1 MSQIL
6 NSCINKYT
14 PLTQSIN
21 KITTTLVFLF
31 FFLPSWAQKINQDYI
46 LKIGKT
52 TEKISIDGQLN
63 ESIWEKVHVADN
75 FSMILPKDDRK
86 ATQFSEVRMTYDDKN
101 IYLAVIFFNNTVQ
114 GDYVVESYKRD
125 FSFGKNDNFLVAIDP
140 FNNMTTGFAFG
151 LNTYGAQWD
160 GTMYDGRRVDLNW
173 DTKWYSKVTF
183 DAEKWTAEIAIP
195 FKSIRYRDNLT
206 QWGISFSRLDLK
218 ASEKSGWTPV
228 PRQFPSISMAYS
240 GILDWDSPPTDQG
253 SNISFI
259 PYVLGEIDSPRQN
272 IRDYK
277 LNVGADVKLNL
288 TSSLNLDITLN
299 PDFSQAE
306 VDQQVTNLDRFEL
319 FFPERRQ
326 FFLENADL
334 FANFGYDN
342 IRPFFSRR
350 IGLNNPI
357 VGGIRLSGNIDEKW
371 RIGLL
376 DVQTQDDAKNN
387 LTAEN
392 FGVFSLQRKVLD
404 RSTIGMI
411 FVNKQTLGNLESIN
425 TNSRYN
431 RNFGL
436 EYNHFS
442 ADNLWNGKLMYLK
455 SLTPHMED
463 DDVIFASNLTYNNNN
478 FLGSLQAEYIG
489 ENYNAEVGYVPR
501 TKYYKFDTTF
511 KYLFF
516 PGQDSKILSHGPSV
530 GSIQYFNFDGQ
541 GIDRKTQ
548 LSYEVNF
555 VNRSEMTLNF
565 ENQFIELQSAFDPIR
580 TGIQSLEALTQHGW
594 SSINLEYNSQPQS
607 LLTYSLKSSYG
618 GYFQKGRRWLF
629 FSQMGYR
636 FQPYVDLNSLISY
649 NNITLQEPWGTNGF
663 WLLGVKS
670 NFTFT
675 KNIFFSNL
683 YQYNEQQKLWNF
695 NSRFQW
701 RYKPASDIFL
711 VFNSSDNRIMEPN
724 RNWNL
729 TLKINYW
736 INL

>member
-1 MSQIL
+1 MSFSYKEIL
-6 NSCINKYT
+6 VPS
-14 PLTQSIN
+14 L
-21 KITTTLVFLF
+21 FLF
-31 FFLPSWAQKINQDYI
+31 IFQVAWGQKFNKDYI

-52 TEKISIDGQLN
+52 SEEIVLDGLLN
-63 ESIWEKVHVADN
+63 ESVWEIADVADN
-75 FSMILPKDDRK
+75 FSMILPQDDRK
-86 ATQFSEVRMTYDDKN
+86 ATQFSEVRMAYDDRN
-101 IYLAVIFFNNTVQ
+101 LYLAVVFYNNTIK

-151 LNTYGAQWD
+151 LNAYGAQWD

-173 DTKWYSKVTF
+173 DTKWYSEVAF
-183 DAEKWTAEIAIP
+183 DEEKWTAEIAIP
-195 FKSIRYRDNLT
+195 LKSIRYDEKLT

-228 PRQFPSISMAYS
+228 PRQFPSITMAYS
-240 GILDWDSPPTDQG
+240 GVLDWDAPPPSQG
-253 SNISFI
+253 SNVSFI
-259 PYVLGEIDSPRQN
+259 PYLLGEIDSPQKN
-272 IRDYK
+272 ITDQQ
-277 LNVGADVKLNL
+277 LNAGADLKLNL
-288 TSSLNLDITLN
+288 TSSLNLDVTLN

-350 IGLNNPI
+350 VGLQNPI
-357 VGGIRLSGNIDEKW
+357 IGGIRLSGNIDEKW

-376 DVQTQDDAKNN
+376 DIQTQEDKEIGIPS
-387 LTAEN
+387 EN

-404 RSTIGMI
+404 RSSIGMI
-411 FVNKQTLGNLESIN
+411 FVNKQSMGEVENFKNKSGE
-425 TNSRYN
+425 YN

-436 EYNHFS
+436 EYNYFS

-455 SLTPHMED
+455 SFSPRVSD
-463 DDVIFASNLTYNNNN
+463 DDAIFAGNLTYNDNN
-478 FLGSLQAEYIG
+478 FLGNFQLEYVG
-489 ENYNAEVGYVPR
+489 ENYNADVGYVPR
-501 TKYYKFDTTF
+501 THYYKFDTTF

-516 PGQDSKILSHGPSV
+516 PRQESKVLSHGPMV
-530 GSIQYFNFDGQ
+530 GSIQYFNFDGL
-541 GIDRKTQ
+541 GIDRGTE
-548 LSYEVNF
+548 LGYEVNF
-555 VNRSEMTLNF
+555 KNRSEMALTF
-565 ENQFIELQSAFDPIR
+565 ENQFIILQNPFDPIR
-580 TGIQSLEALTQHGW
+580 TGILSLEALTKHRW
-594 SSINLEYNSQPQS
+594 NSINLEYESKPQS
-607 LLTYSLKSSYG
+607 LFTYALKSSYG
-618 GYFQKGRRWLF
+618 GYFQDGKRWLF
-629 FSQMGYR
+629 FSEMGYR
-636 FQPYVDLNSLISY
+636 FQPYVELNTLVSY
-649 NNITLQEPWGTNGF
+649 NHIELEAPWGTNGF

-675 KNIFFSNL
+675 RNIFFSNL

-711 VFNSSDNRIMEPN
+711 VFNSSDTQMLTPN

>member
-1 MSQIL
+1 MTF
-6 NSCINKYT
+6 YHH
-14 PLTQSIN
+14 
-21 KITTTLVFLF
+21 KILVFLLLLF
-31 FFLPSWAQKINQDYI
+31 VLQTVWSQKINKDYV
-46 LKIGKT
+46 LKI
-52 TEKISIDGQLN
+52 EKISEEIVLDGSLE
-63 ESIWEKVHVADN
+63 ESIWETADVAEN
-75 FSMILPKDDRK
+75 FSMILPQDDRK
-86 ATQFSEVRMTYDDKN
+86 ATQFSEVRMAYDDKN
-101 IYLAVIFFNNTVQ
+101 IYLAVIFFNNNIK

-151 LNTYGAQWD
+151 LNAYGAQWD
-160 GTMYDGRRVDLNW
+160 GTMYDGRSVDLNW
-173 DTKWYSKVTF
+173 DTKWYSEVAF
-183 DAEKWTAEIAIP
+183 DEKKWTAEIVIP
-195 FKSIRYRDNLT
+195 LKSIRYNDNLE

-228 PRQFPSISMAYS
+228 PRQFPSITMAYS
-240 GILDWDSPPTDQG
+240 GVLEWDNPPPSQG

-259 PYVLGEIDSPRQN
+259 PYLSSEMDSPQKGTTN
-272 IRDYK
+272 QE
-277 LNVGADVKLNL
+277 LNAGADVKFNL

-306 VDQQVTNLDRFEL
+306 VDKQVTNLDRFEL

-334 FANFGYDN
+334 FANFGYEN

-371 RIGLL
+371 RVGLL
-376 DVQTQDDAKNN
+376 DIQTQAEKEKG
-387 LTAEN
+387 LPAEN

-404 RSTIGMI
+404 RSSIGMI
-411 FVNKQTLGNLESIN
+411 FVNKQSLGDHEDTKTIAGE
-425 TNSRYN
+425 YN
-431 RNFGL
+431 RNLGL
-436 EYNHFS
+436 EYNYFS

-455 SLTPHMED
+455 SFSPNLSD
-463 DDVIFASNLTYNNNN
+463 DDAIFAGNLTYNDNN
-478 FLGSLQAEYIG
+478 FLGSMQTEYVG

-501 TKYYKFDTTF
+501 THYYKFDTTLR
-511 KYLFF
+511 YLFF
-516 PGQDSKILSHGPSV
+516 PSQDSKVLSHGPLV
-530 GSIQYFNFDGQ
+530 GSIQYFNFDGL
-541 GIDRKTQ
+541 GIDRGTQ
-548 LSYEVNF
+548 LGYELNF
-555 VNRSEMTLNF
+555 KNRSEMVFTF
-565 ENQFIELQSAFDPIR
+565 ENQFIVLQNSFDPIR
-580 TGIQSLEALTQHGW
+580 TGIRSLNALTEHRW
-594 SSINLEYNSQPQS
+594 NSVNLEYNSKPQS
-607 LLTYSLKSSYG
+607 LFTYALKSSYG
-618 GYFQKGRRWLF
+618 GYFQDGKRWLF
-629 FSQMGYR
+629 FSEMSYR
-636 FQPYVDLNSLISY
+636 FQPYVELNTLVSY
-649 NNITLQEPWGTNGF
+649 NHIELEEPWGSNGF

-675 KNIFFSNL
+675 RNIFFSNL

-711 VFNSSDNRIMEPN
+711 VFNSSDTRMLTPN

>member
-1 MSQIL
+1 MNFSYKAFLI
-6 NSCINKYT
+6 
-14 PLTQSIN
+14 PL
-21 KITTTLVFLF
+21 LLLF
-31 FFLPSWAQKINQDYI
+31 FFQTARGQKINEDYV

-52 TEKISIDGQLN
+52 SEKIILDGELN
-63 ESIWEKVHVADN
+63 ESIWELADVAEN
-75 FSMILPKDDRK
+75 FSMILPQDDRK
-86 ATQFSEVRMTYDDKN
+86 ATQFSEVRMAYDDKN
-101 IYLAVIFFNNTVQ
+101 IYLAVIFFNNTIK

-140 FNNMTTGFAFG
+140 FNNMTTGFTFG
-151 LNTYGAQWD
+151 LNAYGAQWD
-160 GTMYDGRRVDLNW
+160 GTMYDGRSVDLNW
-173 DTKWYSKVTF
+173 DTKWYSEVAF
-183 DAEKWTAEIAIP
+183 DEKKWTAEIAIP
-195 FKSIRYRDNLT
+195 FKSIRYNYNLE

-228 PRQFPSISMAYS
+228 PRQFPSITMAYS
-240 GILDWDSPPTDQG
+240 GVLEWDNPPPTQG

-259 PYVLGEIDSPRQN
+259 PYLSGEMDSLQKGTTN
-272 IRDYK
+272 QE
-277 LNVGADVKLNL
+277 LNAGADVKFNL

-334 FANFGYDN
+334 FANFGYEN

-371 RIGLL
+371 RVGLL
-376 DVQTQDDAKNN
+376 DIQTQAEKEKG
-387 LTAEN
+387 LPAEN

-404 RSTIGMI
+404 RSSIGMI
-411 FVNKQTLGNLESIN
+411 FVNKQSLGKLED
-425 TNSRYN
+425 TKTTAGEYN
-431 RNFGL
+431 RNLGL
-436 EYNHFS
+436 EYNYFS

-455 SLTPHMED
+455 SFSPNLSD
-463 DDVIFASNLTYNNNN
+463 DDAIFAGNLTYNDNN
-478 FLGSLQAEYIG
+478 FLGSVQAEYVG

-501 TKYYKFDTTF
+501 THYYKFDTTLR
-511 KYLFF
+511 YLFF
-516 PGQDSKILSHGPSV
+516 PSQDSKVLSHGPLV
-530 GSIQYFNFDGQ
+530 GSIQYFNFDGL
-541 GIDRKTQ
+541 GIDRGTQ
-548 LSYEVNF
+548 LGYELNF
-555 VNRSEMTLNF
+555 KNRSEMVFTF
-565 ENQFIELQSAFDPIR
+565 ENQFIVLQNPFDPIR
-580 TGIQSLEALTQHGW
+580 TGIRSLEALTEDRW
-594 SSINLEYNSQPQS
+594 NSVNLEYNSKPQS
-607 LLTYSLKSSYG
+607 LFTYALKSSYG
-618 GYFQKGRRWLF
+618 GYFQDGKRWLF
-629 FSQMGYR
+629 FSEMGYR
-636 FQPYVDLNSLISY
+636 FQPYIELNTLVSY
-649 NNITLQEPWGTNGF
+649 NHIELEEPWGTNGF
-663 WLLGVKS
+663 WLLGIKS

-711 VFNSSDNRIMEPN
+711 VFNSSDTRMLTPN

>member
-1 MSQIL
+1 MTF
-6 NSCINKYT
+6 YHH
-14 PLTQSIN
+14 
-21 KITTTLVFLF
+21 KILVFLLLLF
-31 FFLPSWAQKINQDYI
+31 VIQTVWGQKINNDYV
-46 LKIGKT
+46 LKIGK
-52 TEKISIDGQLN
+52 ISEEIVLDGHLD
-63 ESIWEKVHVADN
+63 ESIWELADVAEN
-75 FSMILPKDDRK
+75 FSMILPQDDRK
-86 ATQFSEVRMTYDDKN
+86 ATQFSEVRMAYDDKN
-101 IYLAVIFFNNTVQ
+101 IYLAVIFFNNTIK

-151 LNTYGAQWD
+151 LNAYGAQWD
-160 GTMYDGRRVDLNW
+160 GTMYDGRSVDLNW
-173 DTKWYSKVTF
+173 DTKWYSEVAF
-183 DAEKWTAEIAIP
+183 DEKKWTAEIAIP
-195 FKSIRYRDNLT
+195 FKSIRYNDNLE

-228 PRQFPSISMAYS
+228 PRQFPSITMAYS
-240 GILDWDSPPTDQG
+240 GVLEWDNPPPTQG

-259 PYVLGEIDSPRQN
+259 PYLSGEMDSPQKGTTN
-272 IRDYK
+272 QEIK
-277 LNVGADVKLNL
+277 AGADVKFNL

-334 FANFGYDN
+334 FANFGYEN

-371 RIGLL
+371 RVGLM
-376 DVQTQDDAKNN
+376 DIQTQAEKEKG
-387 LTAEN
+387 LPAEN

-404 RSTIGMI
+404 RSSIGMI
-411 FVNKQTLGNLESIN
+411 FVNKQSLGKLED
-425 TNSRYN
+425 TKTTAGEYN
-431 RNFGL
+431 RNLGL
-436 EYNHFS
+436 EYNYFS

-455 SLTPHMED
+455 SFSPNLSD
-463 DDVIFASNLTYNNNN
+463 DDAIFAGNLTYNDNN
-478 FLGSLQAEYIG
+478 FLGSVQAEYVG

-501 TKYYKFDTTF
+501 THYYKFDTTLR
-511 KYLFF
+511 YLFF
-516 PGQDSKILSHGPSV
+516 PSQDSKVLSHGPLV
-530 GSIQYFNFDGQ
+530 GSIQYFNFDGL
-541 GIDRKTQ
+541 GIDRGTQ
-548 LSYEVNF
+548 LGYELNF
-555 VNRSEMTLNF
+555 KNRSEMVFTF
-565 ENQFIELQSAFDPIR
+565 ENQFIVLQNPFDPIR
-580 TGIQSLEALTQHGW
+580 TGIRSLEALTEHRW
-594 SSINLEYNSQPQS
+594 NSVNLEYNSKPQS
-607 LLTYSLKSSYG
+607 LFTYALKSSYG
-618 GYFQKGRRWLF
+618 GYFQDGKRWLF
-629 FSQMGYR
+629 FSEMGYR
-636 FQPYVDLNSLISY
+636 FQPYIELNTLVSY
-649 NNITLQEPWGTNGF
+649 NHIELEEPWGSNGF

-675 KNIFFSNL
+675 RNIFFSNL

-711 VFNSSDNRIMEPN
+711 VFNSSDTRMLTPN

>member
-1 MSQIL
+1 MTF
-6 NSCINKYT
+6 YHH
-14 PLTQSIN
+14 
-21 KITTTLVFLF
+21 KILVFLLLLF
-31 FFLPSWAQKINQDYI
+31 VIQTVWGQKINNDYV
-46 LKIGKT
+46 LKIGK
-52 TEKISIDGQLN
+52 ISEEIVLDGHLD
-63 ESIWEKVHVADN
+63 ESIWELADVAEN
-75 FSMILPKDDRK
+75 FSMILPQDDRK
-86 ATQFSEVRMTYDDKN
+86 ATQFSEVRMAYDDKN
-101 IYLAVIFFNNTVQ
+101 IYLAVIFFNNTIK

-151 LNTYGAQWD
+151 LNAYGAQWD
-160 GTMYDGRRVDLNW
+160 GTMYDGRSVDLNW
-173 DTKWYSKVTF
+173 DTKWYSEVAF
-183 DAEKWTAEIAIP
+183 DEKKWTAEIAIP
-195 FKSIRYRDNLT
+195 FKSIRYNDNLE

-228 PRQFPSISMAYS
+228 PRQFPSITMAYS
-240 GILDWDSPPTDQG
+240 GVLEWDNPPPTQG

-259 PYVLGEIDSPRQN
+259 PYLSGEMDSPQKGTTN
-272 IRDYK
+272 QEI
-277 LNVGADVKLNL
+277 NAGADVKFNL

-334 FANFGYDN
+334 FANFGYEN

-371 RIGLL
+371 RVGLL
-376 DVQTQDDAKNN
+376 DIQTQAEKEKG
-387 LTAEN
+387 LPAEN

-404 RSTIGMI
+404 RSSIGMI
-411 FVNKQTLGNLESIN
+411 FVNKQSLGKLED
-425 TNSRYN
+425 TKTTAGEYN
-431 RNFGL
+431 RNLGL
-436 EYNHFS
+436 EYNYFS

-455 SLTPHMED
+455 SFSPNLSGD
-463 DDVIFASNLTYNNNN
+463 DAIFAGNLTYNDNN
-478 FLGSLQAEYIG
+478 FLGSVQAEYVG

-501 TKYYKFDTTF
+501 THYYKFDTTLR
-511 KYLFF
+511 YLFF
-516 PGQDSKILSHGPSV
+516 PSQDSKVLSHGPLV
-530 GSIQYFNFDGQ
+530 GSIQYFNFDGL
-541 GIDRKTQ
+541 GIDRGTQ
-548 LSYEVNF
+548 LGYELNF
-555 VNRSEMTLNF
+555 KNRSEMVFTF
-565 ENQFIELQSAFDPIR
+565 ENQFIVLQNPFDPIR
-580 TGIQSLEALTQHGW
+580 TGIRSLEALTEHRW
-594 SSINLEYNSQPQS
+594 SSVNLEYNSKPQS
-607 LLTYSLKSSYG
+607 LFTYALKSSYG
-618 GYFQKGRRWLF
+618 GYFQDGKRWLF
-629 FSQMGYR
+629 FSEMGYR
-636 FQPYVDLNSLISY
+636 FQPYIELNTLVIY
-649 NNITLQEPWGTNGF
+649 NHIELEEPWGSNGF

-675 KNIFFSNL
+675 RNIFFSNL

-711 VFNSSDNRIMEPN
+711 VFNSSDTRMLTPN

>member
-1 MSQIL
+1 MTF
-6 NSCINKYT
+6 YHH
-14 PLTQSIN
+14 
-21 KITTTLVFLF
+21 KILVFLLLLF
-31 FFLPSWAQKINQDYI
+31 VIQTVWGQKINNDYV
-46 LKIGKT
+46 LKIGK
-52 TEKISIDGQLN
+52 ISEEIVLDGHLD
-63 ESIWEKVHVADN
+63 ESIWELADVAEN
-75 FSMILPKDDRK
+75 FSMILPQDDRK
-86 ATQFSEVRMTYDDKN
+86 ATQFSEVRMAYDDKN
-101 IYLAVIFFNNTVQ
+101 IYLAVIFFNNTIK

-151 LNTYGAQWD
+151 LNAYGAQWD
-160 GTMYDGRRVDLNW
+160 GTMYDGRSVDLNW
-173 DTKWYSKVTF
+173 DTKWYSEVAF
-183 DAEKWTAEIAIP
+183 DEKKWTAEIAIP
-195 FKSIRYRDNLT
+195 FKSIRYNYNLE

-228 PRQFPSISMAYS
+228 PRQFPSITMAYS
-240 GILDWDSPPTDQG
+240 GVLEWDNPPPTQG

-259 PYVLGEIDSPRQN
+259 PYLSGEMDSPQKGTTN
-272 IRDYK
+272 QE
-277 LNVGADVKLNL
+277 LNAGADVKFNL

-334 FANFGYDN
+334 FANFGYEN

-371 RIGLL
+371 RVGLL
-376 DVQTQDDAKNN
+376 DIQTQAEKEKG
-387 LTAEN
+387 LPAEN

-404 RSTIGMI
+404 RSSIGMI
-411 FVNKQTLGNLESIN
+411 FVNKQSLGKLED
-425 TNSRYN
+425 TKTTAGEYN
-431 RNFGL
+431 RNLGL
-436 EYNHFS
+436 EYNYFS

-455 SLTPHMED
+455 SFSPNLSD
-463 DDVIFASNLTYNNNN
+463 DDAIFAGNLTYNDNN
-478 FLGSLQAEYIG
+478 FLGSVQAEYVG

-501 TKYYKFDTTF
+501 THYYKFDTTLR
-511 KYLFF
+511 YLFF
-516 PGQDSKILSHGPSV
+516 PSQDSKVLSHGPLV
-530 GSIQYFNFDGQ
+530 GSIQYFNFDGL
-541 GIDRKTQ
+541 GIDRGTQ
-548 LSYEVNF
+548 LGYELNF
-555 VNRSEMTLNF
+555 KNRSEMVFTF
-565 ENQFIELQSAFDPIR
+565 ENQFIVLQGPFDPIR
-580 TGIQSLEALTQHGW
+580 TGIQRLEALSEHRW
-594 SSINLEYNSQPQS
+594 NSINLAYNSKPQS
-607 LLTYSLKSSYG
+607 LFTYALKSSYG
-618 GYFQKGRRWLF
+618 GYFQDGKKWLF
-629 FSQMGYR
+629 FSEMGYR
-636 FQPYVDLNSLISY
+636 FQPYIELNTLVSY
-649 NNITLQEPWGTNGF
+649 NHIELEEPWGSNGF

-675 KNIFFSNL
+675 RNIFFSNL

-711 VFNSSDNRIMEPN
+711 VFNSSDTRMLTPN

>member
-1 MSQIL
+1 M
-6 NSCINKYT
+6 
-14 PLTQSIN
+14 
-21 KITTTLVFLF
+21 F
-31 FFLPSWAQKINQDYI
+31 FFYRKISISLLLLLISQLAWSQKLNKDYV

-52 TEKISIDGQLN
+52 PEEIVLDGQLN
-63 ESIWEKVHVADN
+63 ESIWETADLAKN
-75 FSMILPKDDRK
+75 FSMILPQDDRK
-86 ATQFSEVRMTYDDKN
+86 ATQFSEVRMAYDDKN
-101 IYLAVIFFNNTVQ
+101 IYLAVIFFNNTVK

-151 LNTYGAQWD
+151 LNAYGAQWD
-160 GTMYDGRRVDLNW
+160 GTMYDGRSVDLNW
-173 DTKWYSKVTF
+173 DTKWYSEVAF
-183 DAEKWTAEIAIP
+183 DEEKWTAEIAIP
-195 FKSIRYRDNLT
+195 FKSIRYNDDLN

-228 PRQFPSISMAYS
+228 PRQFPSITMAYS
-240 GILDWDSPPTDQG
+240 GILEWDNPPPSQG

-259 PYVLGEIDSPRQN
+259 PYLSGEIDSPQKGTTN
-272 IRDYK
+272 QD
-277 LNVGADVKLNL
+277 LNAGADVKFNL

-334 FANFGYDN
+334 FANFGYEN

-357 VGGIRLSGNIDEKW
+357 LGGIRLSGNIDEKW
-371 RIGLL
+371 RVGLL
-376 DVQTQDDAKNN
+376 DIQTQAEEEKG
-387 LTAEN
+387 LPAEN

-404 RSTIGMI
+404 RSSIGMI
-411 FVNKQTLGNLESIN
+411 FVNKQSLGDLEETKTTSEE
-425 TNSRYN
+425 YN
-431 RNFGL
+431 RNLGL
-436 EYNHFS
+436 EYNYFS

-455 SLTPHMED
+455 SFNPGSTD
-463 DDVIFASNLTYNNNN
+463 DDAIFAGNLTYNDNN
-478 FLGSLQAEYIG
+478 FLGRVQTEYVG
-489 ENYNAEVGYVPR
+489 ENYNAEVGYIPR
-501 TKYYKFDTTF
+501 THYYKFDTSLR
-511 KYLFF
+511 YLFF
-516 PGQDSKILSHGPSV
+516 PSQDSKILSHGPLF
-530 GSIQYFNFDGQ
+530 GSIQYFNFDGV
-541 GIDRKTQ
+541 GIDRGTQ
-548 LSYEVNF
+548 LGYEVNF
-555 VNRSEMTLNF
+555 KNRSEMVLTF
-565 ENQFIELQSAFDPIR
+565 ENQFIVLQNPFDPIR
-580 TGIQSLEALTQHGW
+580 TGIQSLGALTEHRW
-594 SSINLEYNSQPQS
+594 NSINLAYNSKPQS
-607 LLTYSLKSSYG
+607 LFTYALESSYG
-618 GYFQKGRRWLF
+618 GYFQDGKRWLF
-629 FSQMGYR
+629 FSEMGYR
-636 FQPYVDLNSLISY
+636 FQPYVELNALVSY
-649 NNITLQEPWGTNGF
+649 NHIELEEPWGTNGF

-675 KNIFFSNL
+675 RNIFYSNL

-711 VFNSSDNRIMEPN
+711 VFNSSDTRMLTPN

-729 TLKINYW
+729 TLKINFW

>member
-1 MSQIL
+1 MTFSYREIL
-6 NSCINKYT
+6 IS
-14 PLTQSIN
+14 LFLQ
-21 KITTTLVFLF
+21 FLF
-31 FFLPSWAQKINQDYI
+31 QTAWSQKINKDYI
-46 LKIGKT
+46 LKIGK
-52 TEKISIDGQLN
+52 ISEEIVLDGRLE
-63 ESIWEKVHVADN
+63 ESIWETADVAEN
-75 FSMILPKDDRK
+75 FSMILPQDDRK
-86 ATQFSEVRMTYDDKN
+86 ATQFSEVRMAYDDKN
-101 IYLAVIFFNNTVQ
+101 IYLAVIFFNNTIK

-151 LNTYGAQWD
+151 LNAYGAQWD
-160 GTMYDGRRVDLNW
+160 GTMYDGRSVDLNW
-173 DTKWYSKVTF
+173 DTKWYSEVAF
-183 DAEKWTAEIAIP
+183 DEKKWTAEIAIP
-195 FKSIRYRDNLT
+195 FKSIRYNDNLE

-228 PRQFPSISMAYS
+228 PRQFPSITMAYS
-240 GILDWDSPPTDQG
+240 GVLEWDNPPPTQG

-259 PYVLGEIDSPRQN
+259 PYLSGEMDSPQKGTTN
-272 IRDYK
+272 QE
-277 LNVGADVKLNL
+277 LNAGADVKFNL

-334 FANFGYDN
+334 FANFGYEN

-371 RIGLL
+371 RVGLL
-376 DVQTQDDAKNN
+376 DIQTQAEKEKG
-387 LTAEN
+387 LPAEN

-404 RSTIGMI
+404 RSSIGMI
-411 FVNKQTLGNLESIN
+411 FVNKQSLGDLEDIK
-425 TNSRYN
+425 TTAGEYN
-431 RNFGL
+431 RNLGL
-436 EYNHFS
+436 EYNYFS

-455 SLTPHMED
+455 SFSPNLSD
-463 DDVIFASNLTYNNNN
+463 DDAIFAGNLSYNDNN
-478 FLGSLQAEYIG
+478 FLGSMQTEYVG

-501 TKYYKFDTTF
+501 THYYKFDTTLR
-511 KYLFF
+511 YLFF
-516 PGQDSKILSHGPSV
+516 PSQDSKVLSHGPLV
-530 GSIQYFNFDGQ
+530 GSIQYFNFDGL
-541 GIDRKTQ
+541 GIDRGTQ
-548 LSYEVNF
+548 LGYELNF
-555 VNRSEMTLNF
+555 KNRSEMVFTF
-565 ENQFIELQSAFDPIR
+565 ENQFIVLQNPFDPIR
-580 TGIQSLEALTQHGW
+580 TGIHSLKERSEHRW
-594 SSINLEYNSQPQS
+594 NSINLEYDSKPQS
-607 LLTYSLKSSYG
+607 LFTYALKSSYG
-618 GYFQKGRRWLF
+618 GYFKDGKRWFF
-629 FSQMGYR
+629 FSEMSYR
-636 FQPYVDLNSLISY
+636 FQPYVELNTLVSY
-649 NNITLQEPWGTNGF
+649 NHIELEEPWGSNGF

-675 KNIFFSNL
+675 RNIFFSNL

-711 VFNSSDNRIMEPN
+711 VFNSSDTRMLTPN

>member
-1 MSQIL
+1 MTFSYKEI
-6 NSCINKYT
+6 SM
-14 PLTQSIN
+14 PL
-21 KITTTLVFLF
+21 LLLF
-31 FFLPSWAQKINQDYI
+31 IFQTAWGQKINKDYV

-52 TEKISIDGQLN
+52 SEEIILDGELN
-63 ESIWEKVHVADN
+63 ESIWKIADVAEN
-75 FSMILPKDDRK
+75 FFMILPQDDRK
-86 ATQFSEVRMTYDDKN
+86 ATQFSEVRMAYDDKN
-101 IYLAVIFFNNTVQ
+101 IYLAVIFFNNTIK

-125 FSFGKNDNFLVAIDP
+125 FSFSKNDNFLVAIDP

-151 LNTYGAQWD
+151 LNAYGAQWD
-160 GTMYDGRRVDLNW
+160 GTMYDGRSVDLNW
-173 DTKWYSKVTF
+173 DTKWYSEVAF
-183 DAEKWTAEIAIP
+183 DEKKWTAEIAIP
-195 FKSIRYRDNLT
+195 FKSIRYNYNLE

-228 PRQFPSISMAYS
+228 PRQFPSITMAYS
-240 GILDWDSPPTDQG
+240 GVLEWDNPPPTQG

-259 PYVLGEIDSPRQN
+259 PYLSGEMDSPQKGTTN
-272 IRDYK
+272 QE
-277 LNVGADVKLNL
+277 LNAGADVKFNL

-334 FANFGYDN
+334 FANFGYEN

-371 RIGLL
+371 RVGPLDIKTQAEKEKGLP
-376 DVQTQDDAKNN
+376 
-387 LTAEN
+387 AEN
-392 FGVFSLQRKVLD
+392 FGVFSLQRKILD
-404 RSTIGMI
+404 RSSIGMI
-411 FVNKQTLGNLESIN
+411 FVNKQSLGKLED
-425 TNSRYN
+425 TRTTAGEYN
-431 RNFGL
+431 RNLGL
-436 EYNHFS
+436 EYNYFS

-455 SLTPHMED
+455 SFSPNLSD
-463 DDVIFASNLTYNNNN
+463 DDAIFAGNLTYNDNN
-478 FLGSLQAEYIG
+478 FLGSVQAEYVG

-501 TKYYKFDTTF
+501 THYYKFDTTLR
-511 KYLFF
+511 YLFF
-516 PGQDSKILSHGPSV
+516 PSQDSKVLSHGPLV
-530 GSIQYFNFDGQ
+530 GSIQYFNFDGL
-541 GIDRKTQ
+541 GIDRGTQ
-548 LSYEVNF
+548 LGYELNF
-555 VNRSEMTLNF
+555 KNRSEMVFTF
-565 ENQFIELQSAFDPIR
+565 ENQFIVLQGPFDPIR
-580 TGIQSLEALTQHGW
+580 TGIQRLEALSEHRW
-594 SSINLEYNSQPQS
+594 NSINLAYNSKPQS
-607 LLTYSLKSSYG
+607 LFTYALKSSYG
-618 GYFQKGRRWLF
+618 GYFQDGKKWLF
-629 FSQMGYR
+629 FSEMGYR
-636 FQPYVDLNSLISY
+636 FQPYIELNTLVSY
-649 NNITLQEPWGTNGF
+649 NHIELEEPWGTNGF
-663 WLLGVKS
+663 WLLGIKS

-711 VFNSSDNRIMEPN
+711 VFNSSDTRMLTPN

>member
-1 MSQIL
+1 M
-6 NSCINKYT
+6 
-14 PLTQSIN
+14 
-21 KITTTLVFLF
+21 
-31 FFLPSWAQKINQDYI
+31 FFLYRKISISLLLLLISQLAWSQKFNKDYV

-52 TEKISIDGQLN
+52 SEEIVLDGQLN
-63 ESIWEKVHVADN
+63 ESIWETADLAKN
-75 FSMILPKDDRK
+75 FSMILPQDDRK
-86 ATQFSEVRMTYDDKN
+86 ATQFSEVRMAYDDKN
-101 IYLAVIFFNNTVQ
+101 IYLAVIFFNNTVK

-151 LNTYGAQWD
+151 LNAYGAQWD
-160 GTMYDGRRVDLNW
+160 GTMYDGRSVDLNW
-173 DTKWYSKVTF
+173 DTKWYSEVAF
-183 DAEKWTAEIAIP
+183 DEEKWTTEIAIP
-195 FKSIRYRDNLT
+195 FKSIRYNDDLN

-228 PRQFPSISMAYS
+228 PRQFPSITMAYS
-240 GILDWDSPPTDQG
+240 GILEWDNPPPSQG

-259 PYVLGEIDSPRQN
+259 PYLSGEIDSPQKGTTN
-272 IRDYK
+272 QD
-277 LNVGADVKLNL
+277 LNAGADVKFNL

-334 FANFGYDN
+334 FANFGYEN

-357 VGGIRLSGNIDEKW
+357 LGGIRLSGNIDEKW
-371 RIGLL
+371 RVGLL
-376 DVQTQDDAKNN
+376 DIQTQAEEEKG
-387 LTAEN
+387 LPAEN

-404 RSTIGMI
+404 RSSIGMI
-411 FVNKQTLGNLESIN
+411 FVNKQSLGDLEDTKTTSEE
-425 TNSRYN
+425 YN
-431 RNFGL
+431 RNLGL
-436 EYNHFS
+436 EYNYFS

-455 SLTPHMED
+455 SFSPGSTD
-463 DDVIFASNLTYNNNN
+463 DDAIFAGNLTYNNNN
-478 FLGSLQAEYIG
+478 FLGRVQTEYVG

-501 TKYYKFDTTF
+501 THYYKFDTSLR
-511 KYLFF
+511 YLFF
-516 PGQDSKILSHGPSV
+516 PSQDSKILSHGPLF
-530 GSIQYFNFDGQ
+530 GSIQYFNFDRV
-541 GIDRKTQ
+541 GIDRGTQ
-548 LSYEVNF
+548 LGYEVNF
-555 VNRSEMTLNF
+555 KNRSEMVLTF
-565 ENQFIELQSAFDPIR
+565 ENQFIVLQNPFDPIR
-580 TGIQSLEALTQHGW
+580 TGIQSLGALTEHRW
-594 SSINLEYNSQPQS
+594 NSINLAYDSKPQS
-607 LLTYSLKSSYG
+607 LFTYALESSYG
-618 GYFQKGRRWLF
+618 GYFQDGKRWLF
-629 FSQMGYR
+629 FSEMGYR
-636 FQPYVDLNSLISY
+636 FQPYVELNALVSY
-649 NNITLQEPWGTNGF
+649 NHIELEEPWGTNGF

-675 KNIFFSNL
+675 RNIFFSNL

-711 VFNSSDNRIMEPN
+711 VFNSSDTRMLTPN

>member
-1 MSQIL
+1 MIFSYKAFLI
-6 NSCINKYT
+6 
-14 PLTQSIN
+14 PL
-21 KITTTLVFLF
+21 LLLF
-31 FFLPSWAQKINQDYI
+31 FFQTARGQKINEDYV

-52 TEKISIDGQLN
+52 SEKIILDGELN
-63 ESIWEKVHVADN
+63 ESIWEIADVAEN
-75 FSMILPKDDRK
+75 FFMILPQDDRK
-86 ATQFSEVRMTYDDKN
+86 ATQFSEVRMAYDDKN
-101 IYLAVIFFNNTVQ
+101 IYLAVIFFNNTIK

-125 FSFGKNDNFLVAIDP
+125 FSFSKNDNFLVAIDP

-151 LNTYGAQWD
+151 LNAYGAQWD
-160 GTMYDGRRVDLNW
+160 GTMYDGRSVDLNW
-173 DTKWYSKVTF
+173 DTKWYSEVAF
-183 DAEKWTAEIAIP
+183 DEKKWTAEIAIP
-195 FKSIRYRDNLT
+195 FKSIRYNYNLE

-228 PRQFPSISMAYS
+228 PPQFPSITMAYS
-240 GILDWDSPPTDQG
+240 GVLEWDNPPPTQG

-259 PYVLGEIDSPRQN
+259 PYLSGEMDSPQKGTTN
-272 IRDYK
+272 QE
-277 LNVGADVKLNL
+277 LNAGADVKFNL

-334 FANFGYDN
+334 FANFGYEN

-371 RIGLL
+371 RVGLL
-376 DVQTQDDAKNN
+376 DIQTQAEKEKG
-387 LTAEN
+387 LPAEN
-392 FGVFSLQRKVLD
+392 FGVFSLQRKILD
-404 RSTIGMI
+404 RSSIGMI
-411 FVNKQTLGNLESIN
+411 FVNKQSLGKLED
-425 TNSRYN
+425 TRTTAGEYN
-431 RNFGL
+431 RNLGL
-436 EYNHFS
+436 EYNYFS

-455 SLTPHMED
+455 SFSPNLSD
-463 DDVIFASNLTYNNNN
+463 DDAIFAGNLTYNDNN
-478 FLGSLQAEYIG
+478 FLVSVQAEYVG

-501 TKYYKFDTTF
+501 THYYKFDTTLR
-511 KYLFF
+511 YLFF
-516 PGQDSKILSHGPSV
+516 PSQDSKVLSHGPLV
-530 GSIQYFNFDGQ
+530 GSIQYFNFDGL
-541 GIDRKTQ
+541 GIDRGTK
-548 LSYEVNF
+548 LGYELNF
-555 VNRSEMTLNF
+555 KNRSEMVFTF
-565 ENQFIELQSAFDPIR
+565 ENQFIVIQNPFDPIR
-580 TGIQSLEALTQHGW
+580 TGIRSLEALTEHRW
-594 SSINLEYNSQPQS
+594 SSVNLEYNSKPQS
-607 LLTYSLKSSYG
+607 LFTYALKSSYG
-618 GYFQKGRRWLF
+618 GYFQDGKKWLF
-629 FSQMGYR
+629 FSEMGYR
-636 FQPYVDLNSLISY
+636 FQPYIELNTLVSY
-649 NNITLQEPWGTNGF
+649 NHIELEEPWRTNGF

-711 VFNSSDNRIMEPN
+711 VFNSSDTRMLTPN

>member
-1 MSQIL
+1 MTFSYKEI
-6 NSCINKYT
+6 SM
-14 PLTQSIN
+14 PL
-21 KITTTLVFLF
+21 LLLF
-31 FFLPSWAQKINQDYI
+31 IFQTAWGQKINKDYV
-46 LKIGKT
+46 LKLGKT
-52 TEKISIDGQLN
+52 SEKIILDGELN
-63 ESIWEKVHVADN
+63 ESIWKIADVAEN
-75 FSMILPKDDRK
+75 FFMILPQDDRK
-86 ATQFSEVRMTYDDKN
+86 ATQFSEVRMAYDDKN
-101 IYLAVIFFNNTVQ
+101 IYLAVIFFNNTIK

-125 FSFGKNDNFLVAIDP
+125 FSFSKNDNFLVAIDP

-151 LNTYGAQWD
+151 LNAYGAQWD
-160 GTMYDGRRVDLNW
+160 GTMYDGRSVDLNW
-173 DTKWYSKVTF
+173 DTKWYSEVAF
-183 DAEKWTAEIAIP
+183 DEKKWTAEIAIP
-195 FKSIRYRDNLT
+195 FKSIRYNYNLE

-228 PRQFPSISMAYS
+228 PRQFPSITMAYS
-240 GILDWDSPPTDQG
+240 GVLEWDNPPPTQG

-259 PYVLGEIDSPRQN
+259 PYLSGEMDSPQKGTTN
-272 IRDYK
+272 QE
-277 LNVGADVKLNL
+277 LNAGADVKFNL

-334 FANFGYDN
+334 FANFGYEN

-371 RIGLL
+371 RVGLL
-376 DVQTQDDAKNN
+376 DIQTQAEKEKG
-387 LTAEN
+387 LPAEN
-392 FGVFSLQRKVLD
+392 FGVFSLQRKILD
-404 RSTIGMI
+404 RSSIGMI
-411 FVNKQTLGNLESIN
+411 FVNKQSLGKLED
-425 TNSRYN
+425 TRTTAGEYN
-431 RNFGL
+431 RNLGL
-436 EYNHFS
+436 EYNYFS

-455 SLTPHMED
+455 SFSPNLSD
-463 DDVIFASNLTYNNNN
+463 DDAIFAGNLTYNDNN
-478 FLGSLQAEYIG
+478 FLGSVQAEYVG

-501 TKYYKFDTTF
+501 THYYKFDTTLR
-511 KYLFF
+511 YLFF
-516 PGQDSKILSHGPSV
+516 PSQDSKVLSHGPLV
-530 GSIQYFNFDGQ
+530 GSIQYFNFDGL
-541 GIDRKTQ
+541 GIDRGTQ
-548 LSYEVNF
+548 LGYELNF
-555 VNRSEMTLNF
+555 KNRSEMVFTF
-565 ENQFIELQSAFDPIR
+565 ENQFIVLQGPFDPIR
-580 TGIQSLEALTQHGW
+580 TGIQRLEALSEHRW
-594 SSINLEYNSQPQS
+594 NSINLAYNSKPQS
-607 LLTYSLKSSYG
+607 LFTYALKSSYG
-618 GYFQKGRRWLF
+618 GYFQDGKKWLF
-629 FSQMGYR
+629 FSEMGYR
-636 FQPYVDLNSLISY
+636 FQPYIELNTLVSY
-649 NNITLQEPWGTNGF
+649 NHIELEEPWGTNGF
-663 WLLGVKS
+663 WLLGIKS

-711 VFNSSDNRIMEPN
+711 VFNSSDTRMLTPN

>member
-1 MSQIL
+1 M
-6 NSCINKYT
+6 
-14 PLTQSIN
+14 
-21 KITTTLVFLF
+21 
-31 FFLPSWAQKINQDYI
+31 FFLYRKISISLLLLLISQLAWSQKFNKDYV

-52 TEKISIDGQLN
+52 SEEIVLDGQLN
-63 ESIWEKVHVADN
+63 ESIWETADLAKN
-75 FSMILPKDDRK
+75 FSMILPQDDRK
-86 ATQFSEVRMTYDDKN
+86 ATQFSEVRMAYDDKN
-101 IYLAVIFFNNTVQ
+101 IYLAVIFFNNTVK

-151 LNTYGAQWD
+151 LNAYGAQWD
-160 GTMYDGRRVDLNW
+160 GTMYDGRSVDLNW
-173 DTKWYSKVTF
+173 DTKWYSEVAF
-183 DAEKWTAEIAIP
+183 DEEKWTAEIAIP
-195 FKSIRYRDNLT
+195 FKSIRYNDDLN

-228 PRQFPSISMAYS
+228 PRQFPSITMAYS
-240 GILDWDSPPTDQG
+240 GILEWDNPPPSQG

-259 PYVLGEIDSPRQN
+259 PYLSGEIDSPQKGTTN
-272 IRDYK
+272 QD
-277 LNVGADVKLNL
+277 LNAGADVKFNL

-334 FANFGYDN
+334 FANFGYEN

-357 VGGIRLSGNIDEKW
+357 LGGIRLSGNIDEKW
-371 RIGLL
+371 RVGLL
-376 DVQTQDDAKNN
+376 DIQTQAEEEKG
-387 LTAEN
+387 LPAEN

-404 RSTIGMI
+404 RSSIGMI
-411 FVNKQTLGNLESIN
+411 FVNKQSLGDLEDTKTTSEE
-425 TNSRYN
+425 YN
-431 RNFGL
+431 RNLGL
-436 EYNHFS
+436 EYNYFS

-455 SLTPHMED
+455 SFSPGSTD
-463 DDVIFASNLTYNNNN
+463 DDAIFAGNLTYNDNN
-478 FLGSLQAEYIG
+478 FLGRVQTEYVG

-501 TKYYKFDTTF
+501 THYYKFDTSLR
-511 KYLFF
+511 YLFF
-516 PGQDSKILSHGPSV
+516 PSQDSKILSHGPLF
-530 GSIQYFNFDGQ
+530 GSIQYFNFDGV
-541 GIDRKTQ
+541 GIDRGTQ
-548 LSYEVNF
+548 LGYEVNF
-555 VNRSEMTLNF
+555 KNRSEMVLTF
-565 ENQFIELQSAFDPIR
+565 ENQFIVLQNPFDPIR
-580 TGIQSLEALTQHGW
+580 TGIQSLGALTEHRW
-594 SSINLEYNSQPQS
+594 NSINLAYDSKPQS
-607 LLTYSLKSSYG
+607 LFTYALESSYG
-618 GYFQKGRRWLF
+618 GYFQDGKRWLF
-629 FSQMGYR
+629 FSEMGYR
-636 FQPYVDLNSLISY
+636 FQPYVELNALVSY
-649 NNITLQEPWGTNGF
+649 NHIELEEPWGTNGF

-675 KNIFFSNL
+675 RNIFFSNL

-711 VFNSSDNRIMEPN
+711 VFNSSDTRMLTPN

>member
-1 MSQIL
+1 MNFSYKAFLI
-6 NSCINKYT
+6 
-14 PLTQSIN
+14 PL
-21 KITTTLVFLF
+21 LLLF
-31 FFLPSWAQKINQDYI
+31 FFQTARGQKINEDYV

-52 TEKISIDGQLN
+52 SEKIILDGELN
-63 ESIWEKVHVADN
+63 ESIWEIADVAEN
-75 FSMILPKDDRK
+75 FSMILPQDDRK
-86 ATQFSEVRMTYDDKN
+86 ATQFSEVRMAYDDKN
-101 IYLAVIFFNNTVQ
+101 IYLAVIFFNNTIK

-151 LNTYGAQWD
+151 LNAYGAQWD
-160 GTMYDGRRVDLNW
+160 GTMYDGRSVDLNW
-173 DTKWYSKVTF
+173 DTKWYSEVAF
-183 DAEKWTAEIAIP
+183 DEKKWTAEIAIP
-195 FKSIRYRDNLT
+195 FKSIRYNYNLE

-228 PRQFPSISMAYS
+228 PRQFPSITMAYS
-240 GILDWDSPPTDQG
+240 GVLEWDNPPPTQG

-259 PYVLGEIDSPRQN
+259 PYLSGEMDSLQKGTTN
-272 IRDYK
+272 QE
-277 LNVGADVKLNL
+277 LNAGADVKFNL

-334 FANFGYDN
+334 FANFGYEN

-371 RIGLL
+371 RVGLL
-376 DVQTQDDAKNN
+376 DIQTQAEKEKG
-387 LTAEN
+387 LPAEN
-392 FGVFSLQRKVLD
+392 FGVFSLQRKILD
-404 RSTIGMI
+404 RSSIGMI
-411 FVNKQTLGNLESIN
+411 FVNKQSLGKLED
-425 TNSRYN
+425 TKTTAGEYN
-431 RNFGL
+431 RNLGL
-436 EYNHFS
+436 EYNYFS

-455 SLTPHMED
+455 SFSPNLSD
-463 DDVIFASNLTYNNNN
+463 DDAIFAGNLTYNDNN
-478 FLGSLQAEYIG
+478 FLGSVQAEYVG

-501 TKYYKFDTTF
+501 THYYKFDTTLR
-511 KYLFF
+511 YLFF
-516 PGQDSKILSHGPSV
+516 PSQDSKVLSHGPLV
-530 GSIQYFNFDGQ
+530 GSIQYFNFDGL
-541 GIDRKTQ
+541 GIDRGTQ
-548 LSYEVNF
+548 LGYELNF
-555 VNRSEMTLNF
+555 KNRSEMVFTF
-565 ENQFIELQSAFDPIR
+565 ENQFIVLQNPFDPIR
-580 TGIQSLEALTQHGW
+580 TGIRSLEALTEHRW
-594 SSINLEYNSQPQS
+594 NSVNLDYNSKPQS
-607 LLTYSLKSSYG
+607 LFTYALKSSYG
-618 GYFQKGRRWLF
+618 GYFQDGKRWLF
-629 FSQMGYR
+629 FSEMGYR
-636 FQPYVDLNSLISY
+636 FQPYIELNTLVSY
-649 NNITLQEPWGTNGF
+649 NHIELEEPWGTNGF
-663 WLLGVKS
+663 WLLGIKS

-711 VFNSSDNRIMEPN
+711 VFNSSDTRMLTPN

>member
-1 MSQIL
+1 MLITF
-6 NSCINKYT
+6 YHH
-14 PLTQSIN
+14 
-21 KITTTLVFLF
+21 KILVFLLLLF
-31 FFLPSWAQKINQDYI
+31 VLQTVWSQKINKDYV
-46 LKIGKT
+46 LKI
-52 TEKISIDGQLN
+52 EKISEEIVLDGSLE
-63 ESIWEKVHVADN
+63 ESIWETADVAEN
-75 FSMILPKDDRK
+75 FSMILPQDDRK
-86 ATQFSEVRMTYDDKN
+86 ATQFSEVRMAYDDKN
-101 IYLAVIFFNNTVQ
+101 IYLAVIFFNNNIK

-151 LNTYGAQWD
+151 LNAYGAQWD
-160 GTMYDGRRVDLNW
+160 GTMYDGRSVDLNW
-173 DTKWYSKVTF
+173 DTKWYSEVAF
-183 DAEKWTAEIAIP
+183 DEKKWTAEIAIP
-195 FKSIRYRDNLT
+195 LKSIRYNDNLE

-228 PRQFPSISMAYS
+228 PRQFPSITMAYS
-240 GILDWDSPPTDQG
+240 GVLEWDNPPPSQG

-259 PYVLGEIDSPRQN
+259 PYLSGEMDSPQKGTTN
-272 IRDYK
+272 QE
-277 LNVGADVKLNL
+277 LNAGADVKFNL

-306 VDQQVTNLDRFEL
+306 VDKQVTNLDRFEL

-334 FANFGYDN
+334 FANFGYEN

-371 RIGLL
+371 RVGLL
-376 DVQTQDDAKNN
+376 DIQTQAEKEKG
-387 LTAEN
+387 LPAEN

-404 RSTIGMI
+404 RSSIGMI
-411 FVNKQTLGNLESIN
+411 FVNKQSLGDHED
-425 TNSRYN
+425 TKTTAGEYN
-431 RNFGL
+431 RNLGL
-436 EYNHFS
+436 EYNYFS

-455 SLTPHMED
+455 SFSPNLSD
-463 DDVIFASNLTYNNNN
+463 DDAIFAGNLTYNDNN
-478 FLGSLQAEYIG
+478 FLGSMQTEYVG

-501 TKYYKFDTTF
+501 THYYKFDTTLR
-511 KYLFF
+511 YLFF
-516 PGQDSKILSHGPSV
+516 PSQDSKVLSHGPLV
-530 GSIQYFNFDGQ
+530 GSIQYFNFDGL
-541 GIDRKTQ
+541 GIDRGTQ
-548 LSYEVNF
+548 VGYELNF
-555 VNRSEMTLNF
+555 KNRSEMVFTF
-565 ENQFIELQSAFDPIR
+565 ENQFIVLQNPFDPIR
-580 TGIQSLEALTQHGW
+580 TGIRSLNALTEHRW
-594 SSINLEYNSQPQS
+594 NSVNLEYNSKPQS
-607 LLTYSLKSSYG
+607 LFTYALKSSYG
-618 GYFQKGRRWLF
+618 GYFQDGKRWLF
-629 FSQMGYR
+629 FSEMSYR
-636 FQPYVDLNSLISY
+636 FQPYVELNTLVSY
-649 NNITLQEPWGTNGF
+649 NHIELEEPWGSNGF

-675 KNIFFSNL
+675 RNIFFSNL

-711 VFNSSDNRIMEPN
+711 VFNSSDTRLLTPN

>member
-1 MSQIL
+1 MNFSYKAFL
-6 NSCINKYT
+6 T
-14 PLTQSIN
+14 PL
-21 KITTTLVFLF
+21 LLLF
-31 FFLPSWAQKINQDYI
+31 FFQTTRGQKINEDYV

-52 TEKISIDGQLN
+52 SEKIILDGELN
-63 ESIWEKVHVADN
+63 ESIWEIADVAEN
-75 FSMILPKDDRK
+75 FSMILPQDDRK
-86 ATQFSEVRMTYDDKN
+86 ATQFSEVRMAYDDKN
-101 IYLAVIFFNNTVQ
+101 IYLAVIFFNNTIK

-140 FNNMTTGFAFG
+140 FSNMTTGFAFG
-151 LNTYGAQWD
+151 LNAYGAQWD
-160 GTMYDGRRVDLNW
+160 GTMYDGRSVDLNW
-173 DTKWYSKVTF
+173 DTKWYSEVAF
-183 DAEKWTAEIAIP
+183 DEKKWTAEIAIP
-195 FKSIRYRDNLT
+195 FKSIRYNYNLE

-228 PRQFPSISMAYS
+228 PRQFPSITMAYS
-240 GILDWDSPPTDQG
+240 GVLEWDNPPPTQG

-259 PYVLGEIDSPRQN
+259 PYLSGEMDSPQKGTTN
-272 IRDYK
+272 QE
-277 LNVGADVKLNL
+277 LNAGADVKFNL

-334 FANFGYDN
+334 FANFGYEN

-371 RIGLL
+371 RVGLL
-376 DVQTQDDAKNN
+376 DIQTQAVKEKG
-387 LTAEN
+387 LPAEN
-392 FGVFSLQRKVLD
+392 FGVFSLQRKILD
-404 RSTIGMI
+404 RSSIGMI
-411 FVNKQTLGNLESIN
+411 FVNKQSLGKLED
-425 TNSRYN
+425 TKTTAGEYN
-431 RNFGL
+431 RNLGL
-436 EYNHFS
+436 EYNYFS

-455 SLTPHMED
+455 SFSPNLSD
-463 DDVIFASNLTYNNNN
+463 DDAIFAGNLTYNDNN
-478 FLGSLQAEYIG
+478 FLGSVQAEYVG

-501 TKYYKFDTTF
+501 THYYKFDTTLR
-511 KYLFF
+511 YLFF
-516 PGQDSKILSHGPSV
+516 PSQDSKVLSHGPLV
-530 GSIQYFNFDGQ
+530 GSIQYFNFDGL
-541 GIDRKTQ
+541 GIDRGTK
-548 LSYEVNF
+548 LGYELNF
-555 VNRSEMTLNF
+555 KNRSEMVFTF
-565 ENQFIELQSAFDPIR
+565 ENQFIILQNPFDPIR
-580 TGIQSLEALTQHGW
+580 TGIRSLEALTEHRW
-594 SSINLEYNSQPQS
+594 NSVNLEYNSKPQS
-607 LLTYSLKSSYG
+607 LFTYALKSSYG
-618 GYFQKGRRWLF
+618 GYFQDGKKWLF
-629 FSQMGYR
+629 FSEMGYR
-636 FQPYVDLNSLISY
+636 FQPYIELNTLVSY
-649 NNITLQEPWGTNGF
+649 NHIELEEPWGTNGF
-663 WLLGVKS
+663 WLLGIKS

-711 VFNSSDNRIMEPN
+711 VFNSSDTRMLTTN

>member
-1 MSQIL
+1 MTF
-6 NSCINKYT
+6 YHH
-14 PLTQSIN
+14 
-21 KITTTLVFLF
+21 KILVFLLLLF
-31 FFLPSWAQKINQDYI
+31 VIQTVWGQKINNDHV
-46 LKIGKT
+46 LKIGK
-52 TEKISIDGQLN
+52 ISEEIVLDGHLD
-63 ESIWEKVHVADN
+63 ESIWELADVAEN
-75 FSMILPKDDRK
+75 FSMILPQDDRK
-86 ATQFSEVRMTYDDKN
+86 ATQFSEVRMAYDDKN
-101 IYLAVIFFNNTVQ
+101 IYLAVIFFNNTIK

-151 LNTYGAQWD
+151 LNAYGAQWD
-160 GTMYDGRRVDLNW
+160 GTMYDGRSVDLNW
-173 DTKWYSKVTF
+173 DTKWYSEVAF
-183 DAEKWTAEIAIP
+183 DEKKWTAEIAIP
-195 FKSIRYRDNLT
+195 FKSIRYNDNLE

-228 PRQFPSISMAYS
+228 PRQFPSITMAYS
-240 GILDWDSPPTDQG
+240 GVLEWDNPPPTQG

-259 PYVLGEIDSPRQN
+259 PYLSGEMDSPQKGTTN
-272 IRDYK
+272 QEI
-277 LNVGADVKLNL
+277 NAGADVKFNL

-334 FANFGYDN
+334 FANFGYEN

-371 RIGLL
+371 RVGLL
-376 DVQTQDDAKNN
+376 DIQTQAEKEKG
-387 LTAEN
+387 LPAEN

-404 RSTIGMI
+404 RSSIGMI
-411 FVNKQTLGNLESIN
+411 FVNKQSLGKLED
-425 TNSRYN
+425 TKTTAGEYN
-431 RNFGL
+431 RNLGL
-436 EYNHFS
+436 EYNYFS

-455 SLTPHMED
+455 SFSPNLSD
-463 DDVIFASNLTYNNNN
+463 DDAIFAGNLTYNDNN
-478 FLGSLQAEYIG
+478 FLGSVQAEYVG

-501 TKYYKFDTTF
+501 THYYKFDTTLR
-511 KYLFF
+511 YLFF
-516 PGQDSKILSHGPSV
+516 PSQDSKVLSHGPLV
-530 GSIQYFNFDGQ
+530 GSIQYFNFDGL
-541 GIDRKTQ
+541 GIDRGTQ
-548 LSYEVNF
+548 LGYELNF
-555 VNRSEMTLNF
+555 KNRSEMVFTF
-565 ENQFIELQSAFDPIR
+565 ENQFIVLQNPFDPIR
-580 TGIQSLEALTQHGW
+580 TGIRSLEALTEHRW
-594 SSINLEYNSQPQS
+594 SSVNLEYNSKPQS
-607 LLTYSLKSSYG
+607 LFTYALKSSYG
-618 GYFQKGRRWLF
+618 GYFQDGKRWLF
-629 FSQMGYR
+629 FSEMGYR
-636 FQPYVDLNSLISY
+636 FQPYIELNTLVSY
-649 NNITLQEPWGTNGF
+649 NHIELEEPWGSNGF

-675 KNIFFSNL
+675 RNIFFSNL

-711 VFNSSDNRIMEPN
+711 VFNSSDTRMLTPN

>member
-1 MSQIL
+1 MTF
-6 NSCINKYT
+6 YHH
-14 PLTQSIN
+14 
-21 KITTTLVFLF
+21 KILVFLLLLF
-31 FFLPSWAQKINQDYI
+31 VIQTVWGQKINNDYV
-46 LKIGKT
+46 LKIGK
-52 TEKISIDGQLN
+52 ISEEIVLDGHLD
-63 ESIWEKVHVADN
+63 ESIWELADVAEN
-75 FSMILPKDDRK
+75 FSMILPQDDRK
-86 ATQFSEVRMTYDDKN
+86 ATQFSEVRMAYDDKN
-101 IYLAVIFFNNTVQ
+101 IYLAVIFFNNTIK

-151 LNTYGAQWD
+151 LNAYGAQWD
-160 GTMYDGRRVDLNW
+160 GTMYDGRSVDLNW
-173 DTKWYSKVTF
+173 DTKWYSEVAF
-183 DAEKWTAEIAIP
+183 DEKKWTAEIAIP
-195 FKSIRYRDNLT
+195 FKSIRYNDNLE

-228 PRQFPSISMAYS
+228 PRQFPSITMAYS
-240 GILDWDSPPTDQG
+240 GVLEWDNPPPTQG

-259 PYVLGEIDSPRQN
+259 PYLSGEMDSPQKGTTN
-272 IRDYK
+272 QEI
-277 LNVGADVKLNL
+277 NAGADVKFNL

-334 FANFGYDN
+334 FANFGYEN

-371 RIGLL
+371 RVGLL
-376 DVQTQDDAKNN
+376 DIQTQAEKEKG
-387 LTAEN
+387 LPAEN

-404 RSTIGMI
+404 RSSIGMI
-411 FVNKQTLGNLESIN
+411 FVNKQSLGKLED
-425 TNSRYN
+425 TKTTAGEYN
-431 RNFGL
+431 RNLGL
-436 EYNHFS
+436 EYNYFS

-455 SLTPHMED
+455 SFSPNLSD
-463 DDVIFASNLTYNNNN
+463 DDAIFAGDLTYNDNN
-478 FLGSLQAEYIG
+478 FLGSVQAEYVG

-501 TKYYKFDTTF
+501 THYYKFDTTLR
-511 KYLFF
+511 YLFF
-516 PGQDSKILSHGPSV
+516 PSQDSKVLSHGPLV
-530 GSIQYFNFDGQ
+530 GSIQYFNFDGL
-541 GIDRKTQ
+541 GIDRGTQ
-548 LSYEVNF
+548 LGYELNF
-555 VNRSEMTLNF
+555 KNRSEMVFTF
-565 ENQFIELQSAFDPIR
+565 ENQFIVLQNPFDPIR
-580 TGIQSLEALTQHGW
+580 TGIRSLEALTEHRW
-594 SSINLEYNSQPQS
+594 NSVNLEYNSKPQS
-607 LLTYSLKSSYG
+607 LFTYALKSSYG
-618 GYFQKGRRWLF
+618 GYFQDGKRWLF
-629 FSQMGYR
+629 FSEMGYR
-636 FQPYVDLNSLISY
+636 FQPYIELNTLVSY
-649 NNITLQEPWGTNGF
+649 NHIELEEPWGSNGF

-675 KNIFFSNL
+675 RNIFFSNL

-711 VFNSSDNRIMEPN
+711 VFNSSDTRMLTPN

>member
-1 MSQIL
+1 MTF
-6 NSCINKYT
+6 YHH
-14 PLTQSIN
+14 
-21 KITTTLVFLF
+21 KILVFLLLLF
-31 FFLPSWAQKINQDYI
+31 VIQTVWGQKINNDYV
-46 LKIGKT
+46 LKIGK
-52 TEKISIDGQLN
+52 ISEEIVLDGHLD
-63 ESIWEKVHVADN
+63 ESIWELADVAEN
-75 FSMILPKDDRK
+75 FSMILPQDDRK
-86 ATQFSEVRMTYDDKN
+86 ATQFSEVRMAYDDKN
-101 IYLAVIFFNNTVQ
+101 IYLAVIFFNNTIK

-151 LNTYGAQWD
+151 LNAYGAQWD
-160 GTMYDGRRVDLNW
+160 GTMYDGRSVDLNW
-173 DTKWYSKVTF
+173 DTKWYSEVAF
-183 DAEKWTAEIAIP
+183 DEKKWTAEIAIP
-195 FKSIRYRDNLT
+195 FKSIRYNDNLE

-228 PRQFPSISMAYS
+228 PRQFPSITMAYS
-240 GILDWDSPPTDQG
+240 GVLEWDNPPPTQG

-259 PYVLGEIDSPRQN
+259 PYLSGEMDSPQKGTTN
-272 IRDYK
+272 QEI
-277 LNVGADVKLNL
+277 NAGADVKFNL

-334 FANFGYDN
+334 FANFGYEN

-371 RIGLL
+371 RVGLL
-376 DVQTQDDAKNN
+376 DIQTQAEKEKG
-387 LTAEN
+387 LPAEN

-404 RSTIGMI
+404 RSSIGMI
-411 FVNKQTLGNLESIN
+411 FVNKQSLGKLED
-425 TNSRYN
+425 TKTTAGEYN
-431 RNFGL
+431 RNLGL
-436 EYNHFS
+436 EYNYFS

-455 SLTPHMED
+455 SFSPNLSD
-463 DDVIFASNLTYNNNN
+463 DDAIFAGNLTYNDNN
-478 FLGSLQAEYIG
+478 FLGSVQAEYVG

-501 TKYYKFDTTF
+501 THYYKFDTTLR
-511 KYLFF
+511 YLFF
-516 PGQDSKILSHGPSV
+516 PSQDSKVLSHGPLV
-530 GSIQYFNFDGQ
+530 GSIQYFNFDGL
-541 GIDRKTQ
+541 GIDRGTQ
-548 LSYEVNF
+548 LGYELNF
-555 VNRSEMTLNF
+555 KNRSEMVFTF
-565 ENQFIELQSAFDPIR
+565 ENQFIVLQNPFDPIR
-580 TGIQSLEALTQHGW
+580 TGIRSLEALTEHRW
-594 SSINLEYNSQPQS
+594 SSVNLEYNSKPQS
-607 LLTYSLKSSYG
+607 LFTYALKSSYG
-618 GYFQKGRRWLF
+618 GYFQNGKRWLF
-629 FSQMGYR
+629 FSEMGYR
-636 FQPYVDLNSLISY
+636 FQPYIELNTLVSY
-649 NNITLQEPWGTNGF
+649 NHIELEEPWGSNGF

-675 KNIFFSNL
+675 RNIFFSNL

-711 VFNSSDNRIMEPN
+711 VFNSSDTRMLTPN

>member
-1 MSQIL
+1 MTFSYREIL
-6 NSCINKYT
+6 IS
-14 PLTQSIN
+14 LFLQ
-21 KITTTLVFLF
+21 FLF
-31 FFLPSWAQKINQDYI
+31 QTAWSQKINKDYI
-46 LKIGKT
+46 LKIGK
-52 TEKISIDGQLN
+52 ISEEIVLDGRLE
-63 ESIWEKVHVADN
+63 ESIWETADVAEN
-75 FSMILPKDDRK
+75 FSMILPQDDRK
-86 ATQFSEVRMTYDDKN
+86 ATQFSEVRMAYDDKN
-101 IYLAVIFFNNTVQ
+101 IYLAVIFFNNTIK

-151 LNTYGAQWD
+151 LNAYGAQWD
-160 GTMYDGRRVDLNW
+160 GTMYDGRSVDLNW
-173 DTKWYSKVTF
+173 DTKWYSEVAF
-183 DAEKWTAEIAIP
+183 DEKKWTAEIAIP
-195 FKSIRYRDNLT
+195 FKSIRYNDNLE

-228 PRQFPSISMAYS
+228 PRQFPSITMAYS
-240 GILDWDSPPTDQG
+240 GVLEWDNPPPTQG

-259 PYVLGEIDSPRQN
+259 PYLSGEMDSPQKGTTN
-272 IRDYK
+272 QE
-277 LNVGADVKLNL
+277 LNAGADVKFNL

-334 FANFGYDN
+334 FANFGYEN

-371 RIGLL
+371 RVGLL
-376 DVQTQDDAKNN
+376 DIQTQAEKEKG
-387 LTAEN
+387 LPAEN

-404 RSTIGMI
+404 RSSIGMI
-411 FVNKQTLGNLESIN
+411 FVNKQSLGDLEDIK
-425 TNSRYN
+425 TTAGEYN
-431 RNFGL
+431 RNLGL
-436 EYNHFS
+436 EYNYFS

-455 SLTPHMED
+455 SFSPNLSD
-463 DDVIFASNLTYNNNN
+463 DDAIFAGNLSYNDDN
-478 FLGSLQAEYIG
+478 FLGSMQTEYVG

-501 TKYYKFDTTF
+501 THYYKFDTTLR
-511 KYLFF
+511 YLFF
-516 PGQDSKILSHGPSV
+516 PSQDSKVLSHGPLV
-530 GSIQYFNFDGQ
+530 GSIQYFNFDGL
-541 GIDRKTQ
+541 GIDRGTQ
-548 LSYEVNF
+548 LGYELNF
-555 VNRSEMTLNF
+555 KNRSEMVFTF
-565 ENQFIELQSAFDPIR
+565 ENQFIVLQNPFDPIR
-580 TGIQSLEALTQHGW
+580 TGIRSLKERSEHRW
-594 SSINLEYNSQPQS
+594 NSINLEYDSKPQS
-607 LLTYSLKSSYG
+607 LFTYALKSSYG
-618 GYFQKGRRWLF
+618 GYFKDGKRWFF
-629 FSQMGYR
+629 FSEMSYR
-636 FQPYVDLNSLISY
+636 FQPYVELNTLVSY
-649 NNITLQEPWGTNGF
+649 NHIELEEPWGSNGF

-675 KNIFFSNL
+675 RNIFFSNL

-711 VFNSSDNRIMEPN
+711 VFNSSDTRMPTPN

>member
-1 MSQIL
+1 M
-6 NSCINKYT
+6 
-14 PLTQSIN
+14 
-21 KITTTLVFLF
+21 F
-31 FFLPSWAQKINQDYI
+31 FFYRKISISLLLLLISQLAWSQKLNKDYV

-52 TEKISIDGQLN
+52 PEEIVLDGQLN
-63 ESIWEKVHVADN
+63 ESIWETADLAKN
-75 FSMILPKDDRK
+75 FSMILPQDDRK
-86 ATQFSEVRMTYDDKN
+86 ATQFSEVRMAYDDKN
-101 IYLAVIFFNNTVQ
+101 IYLAVIFFNNTVK

-151 LNTYGAQWD
+151 LNAYGAQWD
-160 GTMYDGRRVDLNW
+160 GTMYDGRSVDLNW
-173 DTKWYSKVTF
+173 DTKWYSEVAF
-183 DAEKWTAEIAIP
+183 DEEKWTAEIAIP
-195 FKSIRYRDNLT
+195 FKSIRYNDDLN

-228 PRQFPSISMAYS
+228 PRQFPSITMAYS
-240 GILDWDSPPTDQG
+240 GILEWDNPPPSQG

-259 PYVLGEIDSPRQN
+259 PYLSGEIDSPQKGTTN
-272 IRDYK
+272 QD
-277 LNVGADVKLNL
+277 LNAGADVKFNL

-334 FANFGYDN
+334 FANFGYEN

-357 VGGIRLSGNIDEKW
+357 LGGIRLSGNIDEKW
-371 RIGLL
+371 RVGLL
-376 DVQTQDDAKNN
+376 DIQTQAEEEKGLPAK
-387 LTAEN
+387 N

-404 RSTIGMI
+404 RSSIGMI
-411 FVNKQTLGNLESIN
+411 FVNKQSLGDLEETKTTSEE
-425 TNSRYN
+425 YN
-431 RNFGL
+431 RNLGL
-436 EYNHFS
+436 EYNYFS

-455 SLTPHMED
+455 SFNPGSTD
-463 DDVIFASNLTYNNNN
+463 DDAIFAGNLTYNDNN
-478 FLGSLQAEYIG
+478 FLGRVQTEYVG
-489 ENYNAEVGYVPR
+489 ENYNAEVGYIPR
-501 TKYYKFDTTF
+501 THYYKFDTSLR
-511 KYLFF
+511 YLFF
-516 PGQDSKILSHGPSV
+516 PSQDSKILSHGPLF
-530 GSIQYFNFDGQ
+530 GSIQYFNFDGV
-541 GIDRKTQ
+541 GIDRGTQ
-548 LSYEVNF
+548 LGYEVNF
-555 VNRSEMTLNF
+555 KNRSEMVLTF
-565 ENQFIELQSAFDPIR
+565 ENQFIVLQNPFDPIR
-580 TGIQSLEALTQHGW
+580 TGIQSLGALTEHRW
-594 SSINLEYNSQPQS
+594 NSINLAYNSKPQS
-607 LLTYSLKSSYG
+607 LFTYALESSYG
-618 GYFQKGRRWLF
+618 GYFQDGKRWLF
-629 FSQMGYR
+629 FSEMGYR
-636 FQPYVDLNSLISY
+636 FQPYVELNALVSY
-649 NNITLQEPWGTNGF
+649 NHIELEEPWGTNGF

-675 KNIFFSNL
+675 RNIFYSNL

-711 VFNSSDNRIMEPN
+711 VFNSSDTRMLTPN

-729 TLKINYW
+729 TLKINFW

>member
-1 MSQIL
+1 M
-6 NSCINKYT
+6 NCINKPFSMNFSYKAFLT
-14 PLTQSIN
+14 PL
-21 KITTTLVFLF
+21 LLLF
-31 FFLPSWAQKINQDYI
+31 FFQTARGQKINEDYV

-52 TEKISIDGQLN
+52 SEKIIMDGELN
-63 ESIWEKVHVADN
+63 ESIWELADVAEN
-75 FSMILPKDDRK
+75 FSMILPQDDRK
-86 ATQFSEVRMTYDDKN
+86 ATQFSEVRMAYDDKN
-101 IYLAVIFFNNTVQ
+101 IYLAVIFFNNTIK

-151 LNTYGAQWD
+151 LNAYGAQWD
-160 GTMYDGRRVDLNW
+160 GTMYDGRSVDLNW
-173 DTKWYSKVTF
+173 DTKWYSEVAF
-183 DAEKWTAEIAIP
+183 DEKKWTAEIAIP
-195 FKSIRYRDNLT
+195 FKSIRYNYNLE

-228 PRQFPSISMAYS
+228 PRQFPSITMAYS
-240 GILDWDSPPTDQG
+240 GVLEWDNPPPTQG

-259 PYVLGEIDSPRQN
+259 PYLSGEMDSLQKGTTN
-272 IRDYK
+272 QE
-277 LNVGADVKLNL
+277 LNAGADVKFNL

-334 FANFGYDN
+334 FANFGYEN

-371 RIGLL
+371 RVGLL
-376 DVQTQDDAKNN
+376 DIQTQAEKEKG
-387 LTAEN
+387 LPAEN
-392 FGVFSLQRKVLD
+392 LGVFSLQRKVLD
-404 RSTIGMI
+404 RSSIGMI
-411 FVNKQTLGNLESIN
+411 FVNKQSLGKLED
-425 TNSRYN
+425 TKTTAGEYN
-431 RNFGL
+431 RNLGL
-436 EYNHFS
+436 EYNYFS
-442 ADNLWNGKLMYLK
+442 TDNLWNGKLMYLK
-455 SLTPHMED
+455 SFSPNLSND
-463 DDVIFASNLTYNNNN
+463 DAIFAGNLTYNDNN
-478 FLGSLQAEYIG
+478 FLGSVQAEYVG

-501 TKYYKFDTTF
+501 THYYKFDTTLR
-511 KYLFF
+511 YLFF
-516 PGQDSKILSHGPSV
+516 PSQDSKVLSHGPLV
-530 GSIQYFNFDGQ
+530 GSIQYFNFDGL
-541 GIDRKTQ
+541 GIDRGTQ
-548 LSYEVNF
+548 LGYELNF
-555 VNRSEMTLNF
+555 KNRSEMVFTF
-565 ENQFIELQSAFDPIR
+565 ENQFIILQNPFDPIR
-580 TGIQSLEALTQHGW
+580 TGIRSLEALTEHRW
-594 SSINLEYNSQPQS
+594 NSVNLDYNSKPQS
-607 LLTYSLKSSYG
+607 LFTYALKSSYG
-618 GYFQKGRRWLF
+618 GYFQDGKRWLF
-629 FSQMGYR
+629 FSEMGYR
-636 FQPYVDLNSLISY
+636 FQPYIELNTLVSY
-649 NNITLQEPWGTNGF
+649 NHIELEEPWGTNGF
-663 WLLGVKS
+663 WLLGIKS

-711 VFNSSDNRIMEPN
+711 VFNSSDTRMLTPN
-724 RNWNL
+724 RNWSL

>member
-1 MSQIL
+1 M
-6 NSCINKYT
+6 
-14 PLTQSIN
+14 
-21 KITTTLVFLF
+21 
-31 FFLPSWAQKINQDYI
+31 FFLYRKISISLLLLLISQLAWSQKLNKDYV

-52 TEKISIDGQLN
+52 PEEIVLDGQLN
-63 ESIWEKVHVADN
+63 ESIWETADLAKN
-75 FSMILPKDDRK
+75 FSMILPQDDRK
-86 ATQFSEVRMTYDDKN
+86 ATQFSEVRMAYDDKN
-101 IYLAVIFFNNTVQ
+101 IYLAVIFFNNTVK

-151 LNTYGAQWD
+151 LNAYGAQWD
-160 GTMYDGRRVDLNW
+160 GTMYDGRSVDLNW
-173 DTKWYSKVTF
+173 DTKWYSEVAF
-183 DAEKWTAEIAIP
+183 DEEKWTAEIAIP
-195 FKSIRYRDNLT
+195 FKSIRYNDDLN

-228 PRQFPSISMAYS
+228 PRQFPSITMAYS
-240 GILDWDSPPTDQG
+240 GILEWDNPPPSQG

-259 PYVLGEIDSPRQN
+259 PYLSGEIDSPQKGTTN
-272 IRDYK
+272 QD
-277 LNVGADVKLNL
+277 LNAGADVKFNL

-334 FANFGYDN
+334 FANFGYEN

-357 VGGIRLSGNIDEKW
+357 LGGIRLSGNIDEKW
-371 RIGLL
+371 RVGLL
-376 DVQTQDDAKNN
+376 DIQTQAEEEKGLPAK
-387 LTAEN
+387 N

-404 RSTIGMI
+404 RSSIGMI
-411 FVNKQTLGNLESIN
+411 FVNKQSLGDHEDTKT
-425 TNSRYN
+425 TNEEYN
-431 RNFGL
+431 RNLGL
-436 EYNHFS
+436 EYNYFS

-455 SLTPHMED
+455 SFSPGSTD
-463 DDVIFASNLTYNNNN
+463 DDAIFAGNLTYNDNN
-478 FLGSLQAEYIG
+478 FLGRVQTEYVG
-489 ENYNAEVGYVPR
+489 ENYNAEVGYIPR
-501 TKYYKFDTTF
+501 THYYKFDTSLR
-511 KYLFF
+511 YLFF
-516 PGQDSKILSHGPSV
+516 PSQDSKILSHGPLF
-530 GSIQYFNFDGQ
+530 GSIQYFNFDGV
-541 GIDRKTQ
+541 GIDRGTQ
-548 LSYEVNF
+548 LGYEVNF
-555 VNRSEMTLNF
+555 KNRSEMVLTF
-565 ENQFIELQSAFDPIR
+565 ENQFIVLQNPFDPIR
-580 TGIQSLEALTQHGW
+580 TGIQSLGALTEHRW
-594 SSINLEYNSQPQS
+594 NSINLAYDSKPQS
-607 LLTYSLKSSYG
+607 LFTYALESSYG
-618 GYFQKGRRWLF
+618 GYFQDGKRWLF
-629 FSQMGYR
+629 FSEMGYR
-636 FQPYVDLNSLISY
+636 FQPYVELNALVSY
-649 NNITLQEPWGTNGF
+649 SHIELEEPWGTNGF

-675 KNIFFSNL
+675 RNIFFSNL

-711 VFNSSDNRIMEPN
+711 VFNSSDTRMLTPN